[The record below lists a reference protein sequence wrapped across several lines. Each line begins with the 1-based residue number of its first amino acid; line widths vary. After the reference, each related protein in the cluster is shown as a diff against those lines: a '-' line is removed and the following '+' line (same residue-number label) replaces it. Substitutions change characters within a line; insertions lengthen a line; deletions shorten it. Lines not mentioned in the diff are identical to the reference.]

1 MLKDISLEEAQ
12 RQINTSVS
20 TLAAQELPL
29 EQLMGR
35 VLAQDYVAP
44 QDLPASAQSAVDG
57 FALGDVASPDTNCF
71 VVKGRLELG
80 DNPGQVIGPD
90 EAVGVMTGGLL
101 PRGCVAVV
109 PHERT
114 HLRDGNLNVLEHV
127 KIDQNI
133 KQAGEDY
140 VCGELLL
147 GTGSCLDPGSIALM
161 AAYGINSAPV
171 YRKPRVTV
179 LAMGRNVVDYL
190 SNPQTGQTR
199 DVNNPLLGA
208 LIQRDG
214 GVLSNSLLVSD
225 KDAPEIGA
233 SLEQLLN
240 NSDLLIT
247 SGGTYTRGDD
257 DLLRLVE
264 QSGAQMIFWGVDL
277 MPGSHCG
284 LARRGSQFILLLSGN
299 PTACFVGYHLFALP
313 ILHIMQGLPNDL
325 LMQKA
330 VCLNGFNKKSGSRRF
345 VRGRLYSSSRGWEV
359 EVLPGQKPSMIRSML
374 GCNALIDVPAGN
386 PGLGAGEQVSVIP
399 LYRTAGVRSLLSGTE
414 KR

>member
-1 MLKDISLEEAQ
+1 MLRDISLEEAQ
-12 RQINTSVS
+12 QQINTLVC
-20 TLAAQELPL
+20 TLAAQEIPL

-35 VLAQDYVAP
+35 VLARDYAAP
-44 QDLPASAQSAVDG
+44 WDLPASAQSAVDG
-57 FALGDVASPDTNCF
+57 FALGDLASPVTNSF
-71 VVKGRLELG
+71 EVKGRLELG
-80 DNPGQVIGPD
+80 DNPSQEIGPG
-90 EAVGVMTGGLL
+90 EAMGVMTGGLI

-109 PHERT
+109 QHEHT
-114 HLRDGNLNVLEHV
+114 DLQAGYLKVLEHV
-127 KIDQNI
+127 KFNQNI

-147 GTGSCLDPGSIALM
+147 GTGSFIDPGSIALM

-179 LAMGRNVVDYL
+179 LAMGRNVVDCR
-190 SNPQTGQTR
+190 SNPHPGQTC
-199 DVNNPLLGA
+199 DVNSPLLGA

-214 GVLSNSLLVSD
+214 GVLGRSLLASD

-233 SLEQLLN
+233 SLEQLLDD
-240 NSDLLIT
+240 SDLIIT

-257 DLLRLVE
+257 ALLREVE
-264 QSGAQMIFWGVDL
+264 QSGAQMVFLGVDL

-284 LARRGSQFILLLSGN
+284 LARRGNQFILLLSGN
-299 PTACFVGYHLFALP
+299 PTACFVGYHLFASP
-313 ILHIMQGLPNDL
+313 ILHIMQGLPNNL

-330 VCLNGFNKKSGSRRF
+330 VCINGFNKKSGSRRF
-345 VRGRLYSSSRGWEV
+345 VRGRLYLSSRGWEV

-386 PGLGAGEQVSVIP
+386 PGLSVGEQVSVIP
-399 LYRTAGVRSLLSGTE
+399 LDRTAGVRSLLSGPE
-414 KR
+414 K